1 MAKRKTGEHAVC
13 VNRKARHDHT
23 IGETFEAGLVLRGG
37 EVKSL
42 RAGRAN
48 LKDSYAR
55 INNGEAFLLNAH
67 ISDYKPAHYFN
78 GDPTRTRKL
87 LLHKREIMRLLGK
100 TRQQGLTLV
109 PLRLYFKGGRAK
121 VELALA
127 KGKRMYDKRA
137 AIREREMKRDVE
149 RALHRRAG

>member
-1 MAKRKTGEHAVC
+1 MAKRKTGEHAVS
-13 VNRKARHDHT
+13 VNRKARHDYA

-67 ISDYKPAHYFN
+67 ISDYKPAHHFN

-109 PLRLYFKGGRAK
+109 PLRLYFKGSRAK

-149 RALHRRAG
+149 RALHRRTG

>member
-1 MAKRKTGEHAVC
+1 MAKRKTGEHAVS
-13 VNRKARHDHT
+13 VNRKARHDYT

-67 ISDYKPAHYFN
+67 ISDYKPAHHFN

-149 RALHRRAG
+149 RTLHRRAG

>member
-13 VNRKARHDHT
+13 VNRKARHDYT

-42 RAGRAN
+42 RAGRVN

-100 TRQQGLTLV
+100 TQQQGLTLV

-137 AIREREMKRDVE
+137 AIREREMKRDVK